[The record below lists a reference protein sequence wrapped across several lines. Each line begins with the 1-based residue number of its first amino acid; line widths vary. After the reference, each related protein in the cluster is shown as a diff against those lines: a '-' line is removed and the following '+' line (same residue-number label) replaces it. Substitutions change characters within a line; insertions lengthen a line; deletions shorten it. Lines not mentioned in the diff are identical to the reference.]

1 MRSITITFDGDPYV
15 PQRMEKVARQ
25 WQALERLKPG
35 STFTV
40 LFDDRLVKVAMANVT
55 PARLQPITD
64 RVPCSDEHAM
74 ALSDGIEVDCD
85 FCR

>member
-1 MRSITITFDGDPYV
+1 MRAITVTFGGEQYV
-15 PQRMEKVARQ
+15 PHPMEQVARQ
-25 WQALERLKPG
+25 GQALERLKPG

-40 LFDDRLVKVAMANVT
+40 LFDDRLVEVAMANVT

>member
-1 MRSITITFDGDPYV
+1 MRAITVEFGGEPYV
-15 PQRMEKVARQ
+15 PKLMEKVAAYGT
-25 WQALERLKPG
+25 ALERLKPG
-35 STFTV
+35 ATFT
-40 LFDDRLVKVAMANVT
+40 LMFDDRLVKVAMANVT

>member
-1 MRSITITFDGDPYV
+1 MRTLTIEFDGEPYV
-15 PQRMEKVARQ
+15 PKLMEKVAAYGT
-25 WQALERLKPG
+25 ALERLKPG
-35 STFTV
+35 ATFT
-40 LFDDRLVKVAMANVT
+40 LMFDDRLVTVSMADA
-55 PARLQPITD
+55 PRRHLQPITD